1 MPREAPAG
9 NRPARSRSTE
19 VRLAA
24 NHRPM
29 TQRDPHDLSF
39 RDWISTVG
47 DRVLAGG
54 EVTPTEAR
62 RMLDAQGAD
71 TFDLFAAANRIREAF
86 QGADIHLCSI
96 VNAKSGRC
104 SEDCGFCSQSA
115 HFASPIPEYA
125 LVETEEVVRH
135 AEAAKAR
142 GSQAL
147 GIVAAWRGLK
157 RGKQLDQVLERIRAV
172 AAIEG
177 VNADASL
184 GLIEDPTIPA
194 MLKDAG
200 LVTYNHNLETSRR
213 HFGTICETHSYDDRI
228 RTLRLLKDAG
238 VHTCSGGIFGMGE
251 DEDDRVALAF
261 ELRELDVDVIPMNF
275 LNPMEG
281 TPMEDRPLLPPMD
294 CLRTVAMFRF
304 VNPTK
309 EIMLAGGREVNLRD
323 LQPLMFLAGASAS
336 MAGHYLTSGG
346 RETSSDWRMI
356 RDLEMDYVPPG
367 GARPDGELD
376 RLEGRLPEP
385 TAANIRGAGV
395 ERERR
400 QSLPVLSAPV
410 K

>member
-1 MPREAPAG
+1 M
-9 NRPARSRSTE
+9 T
-19 VRLAA
+19 
-24 NHRPM
+24 HRN
-29 TQRDPHDLSF
+29 PHDLSF
-39 RDWISTVG
+39 RDWIAG
-47 DRVLAGG
+47 LADRVLEGG
-54 EVTPTEAR
+54 AITPDEAR
-62 RMLDAQGAD
+62 RMLEANGAD
-71 TFDLFAAANRIREAF
+71 SFDLFAAANRIREAF

-115 HFASPIPEYA
+115 HFPSPIPEYK
-125 LVETEEVVRH
+125 LVDTDEVVRH
-135 AEAAKAR
+135 AEAAKLR

-147 GIVAAWRGLK
+147 GIVAAWKGLK
-157 RGKQLDQVLERIRAV
+157 KGKQLDAVLERIRAV
-172 AAIEG
+172 AAVEG

-184 GLIEDPTIPA
+184 GLIDDPEIPE
-194 MLKDAG
+194 MLKEAG

-213 HFGTICETHSYDDRI
+213 FFPEVCETHAYDERLT
-228 RTLRLLKDAG
+228 TLKLLKKAG

-251 DEDDRVALAF
+251 TKEDRVDLAF

-281 TPMEDRPLLPPMD
+281 TPMADRPLLPPME
-294 CLRTVAMFRF
+294 CLRTVSMFRF

-323 LQPLMFLAGASAS
+323 LQPLMYVAGASAS

-367 GARPDGELD
+367 RERPPHEMD
-376 RLEGRLPEP
+376 RLAGRLGEP
-385 TAANIRGAGV
+385 TAANVRSHGGKVDTREQGVAAGNLA
-395 ERERR
+395 
-400 QSLPVLSAPV
+400 LPVLSVPV

>member
-1 MPREAPAG
+1 
-9 NRPARSRSTE
+9 
-19 VRLAA
+19 
-24 NHRPM
+24 M

-39 RDWISTVG
+39 RDWISTVAE
-47 DRVLAGG
+47 RVLAGG
-54 EVTPTEAR
+54 VATPDEAA
-62 RMLDAQGAD
+62 RMLTAEGAD

-115 HFASPIPEYA
+115 HFSSPIPEYA
-125 LVETEEVVRH
+125 LVSTEEVVRH

-157 RGKQLDQVLERIRAV
+157 QGKQLDEVLERIRAV
-172 AAIEG
+172 AAVEG

-184 GLIEDPTIPA
+184 GLIEDPAIPA
-194 MLKDAG
+194 MLKEAG

-213 HFGTICETHSYDDRI
+213 FFGEVCETHSYDDRI
-228 RTLRLLKDAG
+228 QTLRMLKQAG

-251 DEDDRVALAF
+251 TREDRVELAF

-281 TPMEDRPLLPPMD
+281 TPMADTPLLPPME
-294 CLRTVAMFRF
+294 CLRTVSMFRF

-323 LQPLMFLAGASAS
+323 LQPLMFVAGASAS

-356 RDLEMDYVPPG
+356 KDLEMDYVPPG
-367 GARPDGELD
+367 HSRPDGEED
-376 RLEGRLPEP
+376 RLAGRLPEP

-395 ERERR
+395 ERARR